1 MNWLAHQYL
10 GTTLDRLPEGVSP
23 LALWTIGIQADC
35 QGLSI
40 DDYIR
45 LDVPTG
51 GSVYQC
57 FTTSGWSALLI
68 ESDGDYEV
76 SVYDF
81 CLHGILL

>member
-23 LALWTIGIQADC
+23 LALGAIGIQAYRE
-35 QGLSI
+35 GLPVQE
-40 DDYIR
+40 YIS
-45 LDVPTG
+45 LYVPTG

-57 FTTSGWSALLI
+57 LSGCGWSALLV
-68 ESDGDYEV
+68 EGDGDYEV

-81 CLHGILL
+81 SLHGILL